1 MWEKESDGGNKK
13 VVHHSISQLFMK
25 KHTNS
30 WFPTWFAKLRKSGVF
45 IFPNGMLLKLWI
57 SPQAV
62 DTSPSGRFLKF
73 ETEVGRGSFK
83 TVFKGKYCAVIDV
96 GAIALLYRAS
106 GLVRHGVLFK
116 AKEVWPCNCKKSWTR
131 NFTFVLLSVRVGYGN
146 WRRRGLVRTAGQ
158 ETVQKWTIAV

>member
-1 MWEKESDGGNKK
+1 
-13 VVHHSISQLFMK
+13 
-25 KHTNS
+25 
-30 WFPTWFAKLRKSGVF
+30 
-45 IFPNGMLLKLWI
+45 MLLKLWI

-106 GLVRHGVLFK
+106 GLVRHGVLFIL
-116 AKEVWPCNCKKSWTR
+116 NQ
-131 NFTFVLLSVRVGYGN
+131 GYGS
-146 WRRRGLVRTAGQ
+146 LSLQ
-158 ETVQKWTIAV
+158 LY